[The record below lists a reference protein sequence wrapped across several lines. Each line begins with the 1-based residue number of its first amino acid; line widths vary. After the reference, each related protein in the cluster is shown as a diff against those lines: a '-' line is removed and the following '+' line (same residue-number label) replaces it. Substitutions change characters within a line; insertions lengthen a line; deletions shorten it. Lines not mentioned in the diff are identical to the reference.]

1 MKSGVWV
8 MIMIVVAALSFLI
21 GYSLA
26 PRYEAPGKVSTSGS
40 APGGSGGGY
49 GSDQE
54 SGGYGSEDSGGYGA
68 EDSGGYGAE
77 DSGGYGVED
86 SGGYGVEDSGGYGV
100 GGESGGY
107 GQ

>member
-26 PRYEAPGKVSTSGS
+26 PRYDAPGKVSTSGKTTGES
-40 APGGSGGGY
+40 SGY
-49 GSDQE
+49 GSEQD
-54 SGGYGSEDSGGYGA
+54 SGGYGGEEDSGGYGA
-68 EDSGGYGAE
+68 EEDSGGYGAGGDSGGYGAE
-77 DSGGYGVED
+77 A
-86 SGGYGVEDSGGYGV
+86 
-100 GGESGGY
+100 ESGGY

>member
-26 PRYEAPGKVSTSGS
+26 PRYDAPGKVSTSG

-49 GSDQE
+49 GTEDT
-54 SGGYGSEDSGGYGA
+54 GGYGTEDSGGYGA
-68 EDSGGYGAE
+68 EDTGGYGVQEESGGYGAE
-77 DSGGYGVED
+77 AESGGYGAEA
-86 SGGYGVEDSGGYGV
+86 
-100 GGESGGY
+100 ESGGY

>member
-26 PRYEAPGKVSTSGS
+26 PRDAAIATAP
-40 APGGSGGGY
+40 AAAGGESGGY
-49 GSDQE
+49 GSAD

-68 EDSGGYGAE
+68 DSGG
-77 DSGGYGVED
+77 
-86 SGGYGVEDSGGYGV
+86 DSGGYGV
-100 GGESGGY
+100 GADSGGDSGGYGVGADSGGY

>member
-8 MIMIVVAALSFLI
+8 MIIIVVAALGFLT

-26 PRYEAPGKVSTSGS
+26 PRDAAISGAPVSTDS
-40 APGGSGGGY
+40 AGY
-49 GSDQE
+49 GSD

-68 EDSGGYGAE
+68 DSG
-77 DSGGYGVED
+77 DSGGYGVQD
-86 SGGYGVEDSGGYGV
+86 T
-100 GGESGGY
+100 GGY

>member
-26 PRYEAPGKVSTSGS
+26 PRYDAPGKVSTSGTT
-40 APGGSGGGY
+40 PGGSGGGY
-49 GSDQE
+49 GSEQE
-54 SGGYGSEDSGGYGA
+54 SGGYGAEEDSGGYGA
-68 EDSGGYGAE
+68 EAESGGYGAE
-77 DSGGYGVED
+77 A
-86 SGGYGVEDSGGYGV
+86 
-100 GGESGGY
+100 ESGGY